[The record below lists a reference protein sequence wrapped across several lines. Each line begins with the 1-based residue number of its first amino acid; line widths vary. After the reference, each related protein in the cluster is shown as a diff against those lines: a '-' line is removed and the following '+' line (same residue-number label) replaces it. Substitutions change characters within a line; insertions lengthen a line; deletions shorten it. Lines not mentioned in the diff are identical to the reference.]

1 MTDSPT
7 EPAKRHRLFALD
19 LIRGIAVLGILTINI
34 TAFAGPS
41 GATLSPHIPQPAS
54 LTDEV
59 IFALN
64 LVAFEGKMRAI
75 FTILFGASMELFIQR
90 AEAAGRDGEI
100 LQGRRLGWLALFGY
114 LHFLLF
120 WWGDI
125 LFGYA
130 LFGLFALFL
139 REIPTR
145 KLLAIALFIF
155 AAWHL
160 GGAVE
165 SFPDVRTVERARLGT
180 ASPEEMQAVTEY
192 AELTALKAQ
201 VELEEYRQ
209 GFFTQ
214 IAAKLMERPLWPFE
228 LALPSAGETLPLML
242 LGMVLYRTG
251 FFTGGWSRRW
261 LKGVGGLGIAI
272 GLAATL
278 AVLAWAWP
286 REFPAQA
293 MYAAI
298 VYWLAIPHLLMGV
311 GYMALLV
318 LAAPRIQGTALGTR
332 LSAAGRMAFSNYI
345 GTTILMTA
353 LFYGWGF
360 GLVGRLDR
368 LEQTGVMLAVW
379 AGMLVWSRPWLVHF
393 RQGPLEWLWRSLTER
408 RVLPLR

>member
-1 MTDSPT
+1 MAESPT
-7 EPAKRHRLFALD
+7 EHATQHRLFALD
-19 LIRGIAVLGILTINI
+19 LIRGVAVLGILTINI

-41 GATLSPHIPQPAS
+41 GAALSPHIPQRGS
-54 LTDEV
+54 LVDEV

-75 FTILFGASMELFIQR
+75 FTMLFGASMELFIQR

-139 REIPTR
+139 REMPTK
-145 KLLAIALFIF
+145 KLLAIALIVF

-165 SFPDVRTVERARLGT
+165 SLPDVRTVERVRLGT
-180 ASPEEMQAVTEY
+180 ASPQEIRGVAEY

-201 VELEEYRQ
+201 AELDEYRL
-209 GFFTQ
+209 GFLAQ

-251 FFTGGWSRRW
+251 FFTGAWPRRW
-261 LKGVGGLGIAI
+261 LRWAAGLGIAT

-278 AVLAWAWP
+278 AVVAWAWP

-318 LAAPRIQGTALGTR
+318 LAAPRLGTTGLGAR

-353 LFYGWGF
+353 LFYGWGL

-368 LEQTGVMLAVW
+368 VEQTGVMLAAWVL
-379 AGMLVWSRPWLVHF
+379 MLAWSLPWLSRF
-393 RQGPLEWLWRSLTER
+393 RQGPLEWLWRSLTEKR
-408 RVLPLR
+408 ILPLR